1 MIGMLPSDSLYI
13 NRWTIAT
20 ALENMPLGNKA
31 ELMRW
36 QNEAKKIFDQVI
48 A

>member
-1 MIGMLPSDSLYI
+1 
-13 NRWTIAT
+13 
-20 ALENMPLGNKA
+20 MPLGNKA

-48 A
+48 AWKI